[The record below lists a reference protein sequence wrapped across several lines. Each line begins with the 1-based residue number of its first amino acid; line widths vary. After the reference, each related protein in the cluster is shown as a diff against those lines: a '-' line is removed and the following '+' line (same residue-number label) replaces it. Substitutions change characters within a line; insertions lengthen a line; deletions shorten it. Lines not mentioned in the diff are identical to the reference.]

1 MVRASVPERG
11 GRGHLGELTIRTS
24 SRAPLASSTRAA
36 NFGERADRSA
46 ACAGKRSPPHSSA
59 TSADAGEERSVE
71 RSRASVLGGTERAT
85 LTGGAMGVCGLAKK
99 EGAAVAGGVGGAL
112 ASSLSD
118 TNGVAAG
125 GFSPIFDT
133 QQGRRS

>member
-1 MVRASVPERG
+1 M
-11 GRGHLGELTIRTS
+11 
-24 SRAPLASSTRAA
+24 
-36 NFGERADRSA
+36 
-46 ACAGKRSPPHSSA
+46 
-59 TSADAGEERSVE
+59 
-71 RSRASVLGGTERAT
+71 
-85 LTGGAMGVCGLAKK
+85 TGGAMGVCGLAKK

-133 QQGRRS
+133 QQAQE